1 MTKYYKLV
9 TVKAGSLTPIDLFE
23 RLNGK
28 KKFLLES
35 TFLHEQKGKYS
46 FIGADPYL
54 EVISEGKETILRS
67 VDGHVERLKQHP
79 LNFLKSYFPKIE
91 VNLPIPFYGGA
102 IGYISYDTIHH
113 FVSIGE
119 AKVDE
124 IKMPDV
130 HFMLYKSVIVFDHEA
145 KLISF
150 ITLNLDGEPEDVLE
164 KRLAELQNVLT
175 RKTVANRKETCY
187 IDFQFTMTEQQFKE
201 KVEIIKQH
209 IENEEVA
216 QVVLSQRMKGKLEGD
231 SFTFYLKLR
240 EVNPS
245 PYMFY
250 IDFEDYQI
258 LGASPESLVQTK
270 NDEVITNPIAGTRH
284 RGMSV
289 AEDKALEK
297 ELLTDKKELAEH
309 DMLVELSRN
318 DLERVC
324 EASSIH
330 SPTYMKIEKYQHVM
344 HIVSEVRGKLKEDFT
359 SIDALLACLPAG
371 TVSGMPKNRAM
382 QIINKLEEQK
392 RGVYAG
398 GIGYINVNLDINFAL
413 AIRSLV
419 IKDDLAFLQAGA
431 GIVKESDPTF
441 EYNETLNKARSIMEI
456 AKQISVK
463 G

>member
-1 MTKYYKLV
+1 
-9 TVKAGSLTPIDLFE
+9 
-23 RLNGK
+23 
-28 KKFLLES
+28 
-35 TFLHEQKGKYS
+35 QKGKYS

-79 LNFLKSYFPKIE
+79 LNFLKNYFPKIE
-91 VNLPIPFYGGA
+91 VNLTIPFYGGA

-150 ITLNLDGEPEDVLE
+150 ITLNLDSEPEDVLE

-175 RKTVANRKETCY
+175 RKTVANRRETCY

-216 QVVLSQRMKGKLEGD
+216 QVVLSQRMKGKFEGD

-258 LGASPESLVQTK
+258 LGASPESLVQ
-270 NDEVITNPIAGTRH
+270 
-284 RGMSV
+284 
-289 AEDKALEK
+289 
-297 ELLTDKKELAEH
+297 
-309 DMLVELSRN
+309 
-318 DLERVC
+318 
-324 EASSIH
+324 
-330 SPTYMKIEKYQHVM
+330 
-344 HIVSEVRGKLKEDFT
+344 
-359 SIDALLACLPAG
+359 
-371 TVSGMPKNRAM
+371 
-382 QIINKLEEQK
+382 
-392 RGVYAG
+392 
-398 GIGYINVNLDINFAL
+398 
-413 AIRSLV
+413 
-419 IKDDLAFLQAGA
+419 
-431 GIVKESDPTF
+431 
-441 EYNETLNKARSIMEI
+441 
-456 AKQISVK
+456 
-463 G
+463 

>member
-1 MTKYYKLV
+1 
-9 TVKAGSLTPIDLFE
+9 
-23 RLNGK
+23 
-28 KKFLLES
+28 
-35 TFLHEQKGKYS
+35 
-46 FIGADPYL
+46 
-54 EVISEGKETILRS
+54 
-67 VDGHVERLKQHP
+67 
-79 LNFLKSYFPKIE
+79 
-91 VNLPIPFYGGA
+91 
-102 IGYISYDTIHH
+102 
-113 FVSIGE
+113 
-119 AKVDE
+119 
-124 IKMPDV
+124 
-130 HFMLYKSVIVFDHEA
+130 
-145 KLISF
+145 
-150 ITLNLDGEPEDVLE
+150 
-164 KRLAELQNVLT
+164 
-175 RKTVANRKETCY
+175 
-187 IDFQFTMTEQQFKE
+187 MTEQQFKE

-371 TVSGMPKNRAM
+371 TVSGMPKIRAM
-382 QIINKLEEQK
+382 QIINELEEQK

-419 IKDDLAFLQAGA
+419 IKDGLAYLQAGA

-441 EYNETLNKARSIMEI
+441 EYNETLNKARSIMEV